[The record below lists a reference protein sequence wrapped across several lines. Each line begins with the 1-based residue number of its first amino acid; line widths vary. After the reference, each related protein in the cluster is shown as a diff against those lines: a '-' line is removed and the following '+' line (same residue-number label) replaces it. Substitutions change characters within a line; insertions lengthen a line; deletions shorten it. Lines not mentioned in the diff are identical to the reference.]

1 MKKKKTLSRYGEL
14 WNKIKINNLVC
25 KDNPYSGLETIIEY
39 KSINDEIFE
48 IKNLTQYYKKIKEKH
63 VIYEDINLKF
73 YAGENVA
80 LLGPNGA
87 GKTTIVETICGT
99 KKPSSGDIIFKYE
112 FKNNPHEKMG
122 MQFQDLKFPSSL
134 TVRDIIEF
142 ILDLSGLNDID
153 SNELNHLLNVFS
165 LQNLLSIKS
174 SKLSGGQQQ
183 RLNVFLSIIH
193 KPQILILDEFTTGL
207 DIAIKN
213 SIQNFIRNYVKVNKV
228 SLILISHDIDAIDYL
243 YDRVIILADK
253 HIKIDLSRKQVDLRF
268 GSIKELLKKYI
279 VY

>member
-1 MKKKKTLSRYGEL
+1 MKNKKIFSRYGEL
-14 WNKIKINNLVC
+14 WNKIKINNLVS
-25 KDNPYSGLETIIEY
+25 KGNPYSNLETIIDY
-39 KSINDEIFE
+39 KSSNHEIFE
-48 IKNLTQYYKKIKEKH
+48 IKNLTQYYKKFRHKNI
-63 VIYEDINLKF
+63 IYENINLKF

-99 KKPSSGDIIFKYE
+99 KKPSSGNIEFKYE

-134 TVRDIIEF
+134 TVKDIIEF

-174 SKLSGGQQQ
+174 AKLSGGQQQ

-213 SIQNFIRNYVKVNKV
+213 SIQNFIRNYVRENKI

-253 HIKIDLSRKQVDLRF
+253 HIKIDMSRKQVDLKF
-268 GSIKELLKKYI
+268 GSIKELLKRYI

>member
-1 MKKKKTLSRYGEL
+1 MKNRKTLSRYGEL
-14 WNKIKINNLVC
+14 WKKVKMNNLIPQG
-25 KDNPYSGLETIIEY
+25 NPYSRLETIATY
-39 KSINDEIFE
+39 KSTNDEIFE
-48 IKNLTQYYKKIKEKH
+48 IKNLTQYYKKFKH
-63 VIYEDINLKF
+63 INVIYEDINLKF

-99 KKPSSGDIIFKYE
+99 KKPSSGEIIFKYE
-112 FKNNPHEKMG
+112 FENNPHEKMG

-134 TVRDIIEF
+134 TVRDVIEF
-142 ILDLSGLNDID
+142 ILDLSGLNNID
-153 SNELNHLLNVFS
+153 SNELNNLLNVFS

-213 SIQNFIRNYVKVNKV
+213 SIQNFIRNYVKENKV

-253 HIKIDLSRKQVDLRF
+253 HIKIDMSRKEIDLKF